1 MTELSKYIGTGL
13 QFPFRFNS
21 AGSVSNT
28 SPNITEFLQRRVRQ
42 LEEEL
47 AAGVTTEIELEY
59 KEELR
64 ELKKSSTVNSSIGDK
79 IDSSIRL
86 ILSTFFGEMVGIPTV
101 GSEHVGDSYSTS
113 EFDKEETFVLV
124 ADALARNE
132 PRITV
137 IGISSPPQQNELNND
152 KDENYLPLYIQYA
165 LKNSE
170 LRIVRFFTF
179 NLPRG

>member
-1 MTELSKYIGTGL
+1 MTELAKYIGTGL

-21 AGSVSNT
+21 SGSVANT
-28 SPNITEFLQRRVRQ
+28 SPNVAEYLQRRVRQ

-47 AAGVTTEIELEY
+47 EGSLTMEIETEY

-64 ELKKSSTVNSSIGDK
+64 ELKKSTTVNSSIGDK

-101 GSEHVGDSYSTS
+101 GSEHVGDSYSTN
-113 EFDKEETFVLV
+113 EEDKEETFVLI

-132 PRITV
+132 PRITI
-137 IGISSPPQQNELNND
+137 IGVF
-152 KDENYLPLYIQYA
+152 LPSTTKYFKQ
-165 LKNSE
+165 
-170 LRIVRFFTF
+170 
-179 NLPRG
+179 